1 MDNADTLKVA
11 RANILLAISSGL
23 ITKEQSEQMFKEA
36 FEQAVQE
43 ERDRISAA
51 IQELANIQPIDESAW
66 KPLYD
71 TLAALPPG
79 QSMVLTSAKD
89 ST

>member
-36 FEQAVQE
+36 FEQFIKAHPTQAM
-43 ERDRISAA
+43 IA
-51 IQELANIQPIDESAW
+51 
-66 KPLYD
+66 
-71 TLAALPPG
+71 
-79 QSMVLTSAKD
+79 
-89 ST
+89 